1 MCFLFK
7 HLGPSPPQDVNS
19 AALKLAVGL
28 NLRSGLDFNRPP
40 PWGDILAKK
49 WGKGEFVSTAKRDRV
64 PPPPTVC
71 VKAEDQPPNGGADHT
86 ASSLPEPLSVD
97 LPAPGRRNPCMAA
110 RQPRILS
117 PFFSIQAS
125 AWALQA
131 CSVDCVFWRMFFFST
146 GCRISKHAMVPK
158 SAHREFG
165 TNPTPLLF
173 VTFQA
178 AAGVIPIQPLPPP
191 HPPPPVLPY
200 ETPPLQAR

>member
-49 WGKGEFVSTAKRDRV
+49 WGKGEFVCTAKRDRV

-131 CSVDCVFWRMFFFST
+131 CSVDCVFWRMFFFFNWLPNFKT
-146 GCRISKHAMVPK
+146 CDGPQIGPPRIWHK
-158 SAHREFG
+158 
-165 TNPTPLLF
+165 
-173 VTFQA
+173 
-178 AAGVIPIQPLPPP
+178 P
-191 HPPPPVLPY
+191 HTPPVCDFSSCCWCDSHSA
-200 ETPPLQAR
+200 PPSSSSPPACPPV